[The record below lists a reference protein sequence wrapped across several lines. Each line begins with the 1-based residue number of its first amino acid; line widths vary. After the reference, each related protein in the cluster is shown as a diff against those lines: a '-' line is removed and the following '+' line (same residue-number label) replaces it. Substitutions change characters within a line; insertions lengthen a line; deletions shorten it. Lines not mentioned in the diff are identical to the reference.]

1 MSFIWHVR
9 GVSNTNFPNKI
20 STKKTNNK
28 VISPKPVSVLKIFVF
43 GNQAMYPSG
52 CMKKENDAIK
62 FIIGHSF
69 VILESLQIIVGI
81 RLLNRLKQ
89 LATCRRSGGEE
100 SSILALHKNK

>member
-9 GVSNTNFPNKI
+9 GVSNTNFPNRI

-52 CMKKENDAIK
+52 CMKKENYARNIKIIPIK
-62 FIIGHSF
+62 FREFGDFTIYSW
-69 VILESLQIIVGI
+69 
-81 RLLNRLKQ
+81 N
-89 LATCRRSGGEE
+89 
-100 SSILALHKNK
+100 

>member
-1 MSFIWHVR
+1 MSFICHIR
-9 GVSNTNFPNKI
+9 GVSNTNFPNRL
-20 STKKTNNK
+20 STKKTNNTI
-28 VISPKPVSVLKIFVF
+28 ISPKPVSVKVFVF

-52 CMKKENDAIK
+52 CMKKENDDIK

-89 LATCRRSGGEE
+89 LATCRRSGGGIEHTC
-100 SSILALHKNK
+100 IV